1 MPNTFCSITEFA
13 NHFDLKPIFASAHSL
28 AKNIQTIE
36 VDRPG
41 LEMTGFFDYHQ
52 KKRLILLGRKE
63 IAYLHKMTYDQAYDI
78 FLQIFDE
85 ETPGLVVC
93 HGIECPGVIIQAAR
107 QKDCSVFQTNIE
119 TSTFEADALNYLSEK
134 LAPCVSVHANLLEI
148 FSEGVLIRGESGIG
162 KSEVALDLIK
172 RGHCLVADDKVE
184 IKRIRDGL
192 EGMAPEIIYG
202 VMECRG
208 VGIIDVARMFGIN
221 ALKKKKRIKYCLEL
235 VKFDNKTTFDRLG
248 NLETYVNYLGVK
260 IPLVKLP
267 VSPGR
272 SVAEVIEVAITNLKL
287 KESGFDTSKEFEKRL
302 FNFQTR
308 GLKK

>member
-1 MPNTFCSITEFA
+1 MSETFCSITEFA
-13 NHFDLKPIFASAHSL
+13 NHFELKPIFASTNSL
-28 AKNIQTIE
+28 SKSIKVIE

-52 KKRLILLGRKE
+52 KKRLVLLGKKE
-63 IAYLHKMTYDQAYDI
+63 VAYLEKMTYEQAYNI
-78 FLQIFDE
+78 FLQIFDV

-93 HGIECPGVIIQAAR
+93 HGIECPGVVIQAAK
-107 QKDCSVFQTNIE
+107 QKDCAVFQTNIE

-134 LAPCVSVHANLLEI
+134 LAPCISIHANLLEV
-148 FSEGVLIRGESGIG
+148 FSEGVLIKGDSGIG

-184 IKRIRDGL
+184 IRRIRDTL
-192 EGMAPEIIYG
+192 EGTAPGIIYG

-235 VKFDNKTTFDRLG
+235 VKFDNNTTFDRLG
-248 NLETYVNYLGVK
+248 NLDTYVEYLGVK

-287 KESGFDTSKEFEKRL
+287 KEAGFDTTKEFEKRL
-302 FNFQTR
+302 VNFQTR
-308 GLKK
+308 GLRK